1 MVQRVLIAGGYGVV
15 GGTVARYLRRA
26 APDLEIILAGRSPES
41 GAALAREIGAATQ
54 RLDVADPAAALAD
67 LGPVDLIVAALQDR
81 GDALIQA
88 AMAQGAAH
96 IGITKVVEETGPAVF
111 AALHA
116 PPRRPVV
123 LAGHWAAGV
132 LILAARPAIV
142 DFDRIDSVAMAALYD
157 AADSVG
163 PMSAADAASFSGR
176 ALLRRAG
183 QWAWVEAGDHARTL
197 RLAEGLEAT
206 VQPLAALDVPSL
218 AAITGA
224 PDVRFDFGEGDSIGT
239 RAGGRASHEGLIEID
254 GVLRSGQRARRR
266 ILVSDP
272 KGVDHMTALGAV
284 VIAERV
290 LGLDGQPLPAGGLA
304 LPETLVAPEAAI
316 ARFEQLGVRIT
327 VEMEAA

>member
-15 GGTVARYLRRA
+15 GGTVARYLRRT
-26 APDLEIILAGRSPES
+26 APDLDIILAGRSPES
-41 GAALAREIGAATQ
+41 GAALAREIGASTL

-81 GDALIQA
+81 GDTLIQA
-88 AMAQGAAH
+88 ALAQGAAH

-132 LILAARPAIV
+132 LILVARQAIEDFARVDSAAI
-142 DFDRIDSVAMAALYD
+142 AALYD
-157 AADSVG
+157 ERDAVG
-163 PMSAADAASFSGR
+163 PMSAADAEAFSGR

-183 QWAWVEAGDHARTL
+183 QWAWVDGGDHGRAL
-197 RLAEGLEAT
+197 HLAEGLEAT
-206 VQPLAALDVPSL
+206 VQPLAALDIPSL

-224 PDVRFDFGEGDSIGT
+224 PDIRFDFGMGESLGT
-239 RAGGRASHEGLIEID
+239 RAGDRASHEGVIEIE
-254 GVLRSGQRARRR
+254 GVLLSGRPVRRR
-266 ILVSDP
+266 VLVSDP
-272 KGVDHMTALGAV
+272 KGVDHMTALGALV
-284 VIAERV
+284 VAERV
-290 LGLDGQPLPAGGLA
+290 LGLDGLPLPAGGLA

-327 VEMEAA
+327 TETDPE